1 MLLAS
6 LRAVPYAI
14 LKDYTD
20 GSGGG
25 SLGLIKFSEGSG
37 AQRRL
42 QAIPGTVLDRWLLLW
57 FLGSLPTDQL

>member
-14 LKDYTD
+14 LKDYTV

-42 QAIPGTVLDRWLLLW
+42 QALPGTVLDRRLLL
-57 FLGSLPTDQL
+57 